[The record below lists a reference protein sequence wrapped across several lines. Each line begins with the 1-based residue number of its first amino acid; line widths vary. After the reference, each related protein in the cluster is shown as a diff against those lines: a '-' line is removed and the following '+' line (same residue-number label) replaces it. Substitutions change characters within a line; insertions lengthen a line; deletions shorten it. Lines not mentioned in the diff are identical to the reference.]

1 MGEEAQALAL
11 EKLMAENAEM
21 EKEIMRLTKGSTLG
35 DTKASNAGSGPTGG
49 IRVIKF
55 GAPSSMRA
63 RASTTALLFAHPSVR
78 GARTWAASTRREQL
92 LMLPLPLLLLLH

>member
-55 GAPSSMRA
+55 GAPSSME
-63 RASTTALLFAHPSVR
+63 
-78 GARTWAASTRREQL
+78 GAGIDNGSAFRPPQCSRRTNMGGFYTS
-92 LMLPLPLLLLLH
+92 